1 MHIVAAVAEE
11 GAADR
16 PNADAVRRLFESAQ
30 SRRFSARIYQLTK
43 EKINVNVYVTDSR
56 GIVLYDSAGIRQ
68 GQDYS
73 SWNDVHKTLRGEY
86 GARATRLRHDDPKTG
101 SLYIAAPVRANGQI
115 IGSVTVV
122 KANDS
127 IQPFVR
133 IAQRKLSQAA
143 GFTGLLVLLL
153 GAGVFFWI
161 TMPIRRLTQYV
172 SDIAHRRSPGFPDF
186 GRNEIGDLARA
197 FETMR
202 AELDGKAYV
211 ERYVRTLTHEI
222 KSPIASIRAAA
233 EILEDNPPA
242 QERQRFLQNIQVES
256 ARMENLTRKLLELSS
271 IEGRGKLAQKE
282 LLAVSDL
289 LAEAVR
295 RTETPLVKKH
305 LRLLNRCPADLKVP
319 GDRALLESAL
329 VNLIENAADFAE
341 NDSEIIVS
349 ADRLSHQD
357 GSHRHGAPQGGFVDI
372 RVTNKGPQIPEYA
385 LGRVFERFY
394 SIARSDGRK
403 STGLGL
409 CFVREAAE
417 LHSGTASISN
427 TGDGVEAV
435 LSLPQGF

>member
-11 GAADR
+11 GATDK
-16 PNADAVRRLFESAQ
+16 PNVSAVQRLFESAQ
-30 SRRFSARIYQLTK
+30 SRRFNARIYQLTK

-73 SWNDVHKTLRGEY
+73 AWNDVHKTLRGEY
-86 GARATRLRHDDPKTG
+86 GARATRLHQDDPKSG
-101 SLYIAAPVRANGQI
+101 SLYIAAPVRVNGRI
-115 IGSVTVV
+115 VGAVTVV
-122 KANDS
+122 KANNT

-143 GFTGLLVLLL
+143 GFTGMLVLLL

-172 SDIAHRRSPGFPDF
+172 ADIAHRRAARFPDF

-202 AELDGKAYV
+202 ADLDGKAYV

-233 EILEDNPPA
+233 EILEDNPPP
-242 QERQRFLQNIQVES
+242 QERTRFLQNIQIES
-256 ARMENLTRKLLELSS
+256 ARMESLTRKLLELSS

-282 LLAVSDL
+282 ELAVGDL
-289 LAEAVR
+289 LAEAAR
-295 RTETPLVKKH
+295 RTESQRQKKS
-305 LRLLNRCPADLKVP
+305 LKLQINCPQLTLA
-319 GDRALLESAL
+319 GDRALLEAAL

-341 NDSEIIVS
+341 NGTEITATAEECQALGINGQ
-349 ADRLSHQD
+349 RERFTQ
-357 GSHRHGAPQGGFVDI
+357 I
-372 RVTNKGPQIPEYA
+372 RVKNTGPHIPQYA

-394 SIARSDGRK
+394 SIARTDGRK

-417 LHSGTASISN
+417 LHGGSASIEN
-427 TGDGVEAV
+427 TNDGVEAMIA
-435 LSLPQGF
+435 LPQDEF